1 MSATHSQIPSS
12 EKDAVLGEDVERSSS
27 EPGATAAPMPTSGRL
42 AATPFWRDVWSVCAQ
57 SWLVG
62 WGVWGSLVA
71 FLQSVWWHF
80 LDSKTLGIS
89 MYGIGMLFGLTTL
102 VGAGAFCMNLCIERL
117 RPCLRFFVYHHWIWQ
132 GAVPAAALAL
142 ALYPDKDVRTA
153 ATAVAAASAVA
164 GQVAAMAGPADSRLS
179 QRVPA
184 SMTIGL
190 LMLQALRI
198 GWSSATPTVDAGF
211 AEYRLYGCVL
221 GVAAAVSLFLE
232 GAATT
237 TLDGTPSTPH
247 STLNARNDGLCQ
259 APATTGAGRLCW
271 VWMLVGPV
279 QAGAATL
286 TLAFFSNAGA
296 MPKYVGWAP
305 FPGCLVVLGG
315 MILGW
320 GLCAFLCSA
329 ERGDSATALLSIVT
343 ALGLL
348 LGSVLLFTVH
358 SIAGAA
364 VLSIVFPSLWTVVW
378 FESVHMARQFAIG
391 RSLFFAGFLMFVH
404 VFCFVGVLTWGNTPV
419 LGIIF
424 GGRSDLWAY
433 MVVVP
438 MAVSIVLLHFLWSDD
453 PSRKSKFVVSLPSFC
468 GGKPR
473 QLLPGM
479 PSCGCGDAV
488 NSAFVLVL
496 ALMVAPAVMYR
507 LLNHAFVDAP
517 EVIDNEIVV
526 MAYNNENGF
535 DTAGRFNGPCFVEAV
550 REHRAD
556 YVTVAEGDAMHFNT
570 GNRDALDYVRCTP
583 PVLI

>member
-1 MSATHSQIPSS
+1 MSTAKHSELPSS
-12 EKDAVLGEDVERSSS
+12 EQDPVLEDVERSSS
-27 EPGATAAPMPTSGRL
+27 PMPTSGRL
-42 AATPFWRDVWSVCAQ
+42 GATPFWRDVWSVCAQ

-89 MYGIGMLFGLTTL
+89 MYGIGMLFALTTL

-117 RPCLRFFVYHHWIWQ
+117 RPCLHFFVRHHWIWQ

-232 GAATT
+232 HAGER
-237 TLDGTPSTPH
+237 TLAGTSTQH

-296 MPKYVGWAP
+296 MPK
-305 FPGCLVVLGG
+305 
-315 MILGW
+315 
-320 GLCAFLCSA
+320 
-329 ERGDSATALLSIVT
+329 
-343 ALGLL
+343 
-348 LGSVLLFTVH
+348 
-358 SIAGAA
+358 
-364 VLSIVFPSLWTVVW
+364 
-378 FESVHMARQFAIG
+378 
-391 RSLFFAGFLMFVH
+391 
-404 VFCFVGVLTWGNTPV
+404 
-419 LGIIF
+419 
-424 GGRSDLWAY
+424 
-433 MVVVP
+433 
-438 MAVSIVLLHFLWSDD
+438 
-453 PSRKSKFVVSLPSFC
+453 
-468 GGKPR
+468 
-473 QLLPGM
+473 
-479 PSCGCGDAV
+479 
-488 NSAFVLVL
+488 
-496 ALMVAPAVMYR
+496 
-507 LLNHAFVDAP
+507 
-517 EVIDNEIVV
+517 
-526 MAYNNENGF
+526 
-535 DTAGRFNGPCFVEAV
+535 
-550 REHRAD
+550 
-556 YVTVAEGDAMHFNT
+556 
-570 GNRDALDYVRCTP
+570 
-583 PVLI
+583 

>member
-1 MSATHSQIPSS
+1 M
-12 EKDAVLGEDVERSSS
+12 LRS
-27 EPGATAAPMPTSGRL
+27 
-42 AATPFWRDVWSVCAQ
+42 
-57 SWLVG
+57 
-62 WGVWGSLVA
+62 
-71 FLQSVWWHF
+71 
-80 LDSKTLGIS
+80 
-89 MYGIGMLFGLTTL
+89 
-102 VGAGAFCMNLCIERL
+102 
-117 RPCLRFFVYHHWIWQ
+117 
-132 GAVPAAALAL
+132 
-142 ALYPDKDVRTA
+142 
-153 ATAVAAASAVA
+153 
-164 GQVAAMAGPADSRLS
+164 
-179 QRVPA
+179 
-184 SMTIGL
+184 
-190 LMLQALRI
+190 
-198 GWSSATPTVDAGF
+198 
-211 AEYRLYGCVL
+211 
-221 GVAAAVSLFLE
+221 
-232 GAATT
+232 
-237 TLDGTPSTPH
+237 
-247 STLNARNDGLCQ
+247 
-259 APATTGAGRLCW
+259 
-271 VWMLVGPV
+271 
-279 QAGAATL
+279 
-286 TLAFFSNAGA
+286 
-296 MPKYVGWAP
+296 VGWAP

-419 LGIIF
+419 LGVIF

-473 QLLPGM
+473 KLLPGM

-570 GNRDALDYVRCTP
+570 GNRDALDYVGCTP
-583 PVLI
+583 SVW